1 MENKILKLPF
11 SIKMA
16 ILSFLMGTT
25 LFIGYFVADDKLI
38 FIILGFMFVIIALIS
53 NLFMLI
59 ILLFDWIENPN
70 EKKQISRKVL
80 ILIANIPIAI
90 IYLAII
96 MY

>member
-38 FIILGFMFVIIALIS
+38 FLILGFMFVIIALIS

-70 EKKQISRKVL
+70 ENSRKVL

>member
-1 MENKILKLPF
+1 
-11 SIKMA
+11 
-16 ILSFLMGTT
+16 
-25 LFIGYFVADDKLI
+25 
-38 FIILGFMFVIIALIS
+38 
-53 NLFMLI
+53 MLI

-96 MY
+96 M

>member
-1 MENKILKLPF
+1 
-11 SIKMA
+11 
-16 ILSFLMGTT
+16 
-25 LFIGYFVADDKLI
+25 
-38 FIILGFMFVIIALIS
+38 MFVIIALIS

>member
-1 MENKILKLPF
+1 MEKDFLKLPF
-11 SIKMA
+11 STKLA
-16 ILSFLMGTT
+16 IVSFLLGTT

-38 FIILGFMFVIIALIS
+38 FLILGFMFVIIALIS
-53 NLFMLI
+53 NLLMLI

-96 MY
+96 M